1 MFPIVGCGRGGC
13 DPYGCTREAVPS
25 ERQKRVLVEML
36 FTGKRVSGSGEG
48 DSALASLAPATPA
61 QAVVMWCILLGCP
74 TAFGGPKV
82 VMLQP
87 LKVPFSEMF
96 LQRAWNRIK
105 DPRNV
110 RIWLG
115 DVKP

>member
-1 MFPIVGCGRGGC
+1 MT
-13 DPYGCTREAVPS
+13 DPYGCIREAVPS
-25 ERQKRVLVEML
+25 ERQKRVLVGCSL
-36 FTGKRVSGSGEG
+36 VGKRVSGSGEG

-74 TAFGGPKV
+74 IAFGGPKV

-105 DPRNV
+105 DPRKV